1 MIFIGIALVVAI
13 GLALLISADA
23 GTLVGLTQTQTAQ
36 LIPLLVILIVF
47 AGGLFTRRR
56 KASELVTSVLLWVGI
71 FAVAALTY
79 AYRDEIVGIAGR
91 VAGELQPGVAV
102 VDANR
107 GTATFRR
114 GISGHFE
121 INATVNGHTT
131 PMIFDTGASAVVL
144 TMDDAR
150 AAGIDTEQLRFTIP
164 VSTANGTGRAAR
176 VQLDRLEVGGITREG
191 IAAFV
196 TEADAMQTS
205 LLGMTFL
212 ETLSRYSVTQNSL
225 ELVD

>member
-1 MIFIGIALVVAI
+1 MIFIGIALLIAV

-23 GTLVGLTQTQTAQ
+23 GSLVGLTQGQTAQ

-56 KASELVTSVLLWVGI
+56 KASELLGSVVLWIGI
-71 FAVAALTY
+71 FGIAAVTY
-79 AYRDEIVGIAGR
+79 AYRDELTGIAGR
-91 VAGELQPGVAV
+91 VAGELRPGVAM
-102 VDANR
+102 VDAEQ
-107 GTATFRR
+107 GMATFRR
-114 GISGHFE
+114 GMGGHFE

-144 TMDDAR
+144 TIADAE
-150 AAGIDTEQLRFTIP
+150 AAGIDTDRLSFHVP
-164 VSTANGTGRAAR
+164 VATANGTGRAAR
-176 VQLDRLEVGGITREG
+176 VRLEQIEVGGIVRDG

-196 TEADAMQTS
+196 TERGALGQS
-205 LLGMTFL
+205 LLGMSFL

-225 ELVD
+225 DLVD